1 MELDRNTLIS
11 WLEEKDT
18 SRLERLYGEAYRT
31 KVSTVGDKVYLRGL
45 VEISNICRKNCLYC
59 GIRRDNHAAG
69 RYEISSEEVLQ
80 SAEFAYK
87 EGYASMVIQGGERTD
102 RTFISKITS
111 LLKEIKQRWPLGIT
125 LSLGEQPLE
134 VYREWFEAGAHR
146 YLLRIESS
154 TRELYEKIHP
164 WDSLHSYDSRVQA
177 LKDLRTAGYQVG
189 TGVMIG
195 LPFQTAAHLADD
207 LLFFKKMDIDMCGMG
222 PYLEH
227 SQTPLYQWRHLLLP
241 QQRRLELSITMVALL
256 RLLMPDINI
265 AATTA
270 MQAIDPYGREKAIMA
285 GANVLMP
292 NLTLSEVRENYQ
304 IYQNKPGIGEDAAIS
319 SSRTE
324 RRLAEMRMGALPQQL
339 PKGSRRMRSR
349 WDSCTSQTR
358 VIWDTH
364 TIRIWEHRRCR
375 RNLD

>member
-18 SRLERLYGEAYRT
+18 SRLEHLYGEAYRT

-80 SAEFAYK
+80 SAEFAYR

-102 RTFISKITS
+102 RAFINKITS

-164 WDSLHSYDSRVQA
+164 ADITHSYDSRVQA

-227 SQTPLYQWRHLLLP
+227 SQTPLYRWRHLLLP
-241 QQRRLELSITMVALL
+241 QERRLELSVTMVALL

-324 RRLAEMRMGALPQQL
+324 RRLAEMKIPIGWGQW
-339 PKGSRRMRSR
+339 G
-349 WDSCTSQTR
+349 DSVHFGKR
-358 VIWDTH
+358 
-364 TIRIWEHRRCR
+364 
-375 RNLD
+375 

>member
-1 MELDRNTLIS
+1 MSMEIDNKVLDRDALIQ
-11 WLEEKDT
+11 WLEERDPRK
-18 SRLERLYGEAYRT
+18 LERLYAAAYTAKRE
-31 KVSTVGDKVYLRGL
+31 TVGENVYLRGL

-59 GIRRDNHAAG
+59 GIRRDNHA
-69 RYEISSEEVLQ
+69 EEVLQ

-87 EGYASMVIQGGERTD
+87 EGYASLVIQGGERTD
-102 RTFISKITS
+102 RAFIDRITS
-111 LLKEIKQRWPLGIT
+111 LLKEIKRRWPLGIT
-125 LSLGEQPLE
+125 LSLGEQPLD
-134 VYREWFEAGAHR
+134 VYQEWFEAGAHR

-154 TRELYEKIHP
+154 SRELYEKIHP
-164 WDSLHSYDSRVQA
+164 VDSVHSYDSRVQA

-195 LPFQTAAHLADD
+195 LPFQTSAHLADD

-227 SQTPLYQWRHLLLP
+227 SQTPLYQYRHMLLP
-241 QQRRLELSITMVALL
+241 QTERLELSIKMVALL

-270 MQAIDPYGREKAIMA
+270 MQAIDPNGRERAILS

-292 NLTLSEVRENYQ
+292 NLTLAEVREEYQ
-304 IYQNKPGIGEDAAIS
+304 IYQNKPGVGEDAAIS

-324 RRLAEMRMGALPQQL
+324 QRLNEMKIPIGWGQW
-339 PKGSRRMRSR
+339 GDSR
-349 WDSCTSQTR
+349 
-358 VIWDTH
+358 H
-364 TIRIWEHRRCR
+364 FEKH
-375 RNLD
+375 